1 MKTAGNLAEQLSEG
15 RWDARRQR
23 ERTGGTRA
31 PVLCSLHQPQNRLP
45 GPISAPTLFFF
56 FPLLTTAVRRC
67 LAAHATPQVSLLLLN
82 TSLLL
87 FQQLNSL
94 SLLQTEVSCSQNP
107 SAGAKGSRGDALP
120 SPGRRQ
126 QGCSVPLPEAK
137 QPRGDE
143 TPDSR
148 PLLQALP

>member
-1 MKTAGNLAEQLSEG
+1 MPGDNASRRGARGPQCCALYISPKTVSPSLYQL
-15 RWDARRQR
+15 
-23 ERTGGTRA
+23 
-31 PVLCSLHQPQNRLP
+31 L
-45 GPISAPTLFFF
+45 LFFF
-56 FPLLTTAVRRC
+56 FFFSLLTTAVRRC

-82 TSLLL
+82 TSLLP

-143 TPDSR
+143 TPDPR